1 MKRRRMAFDQPWVYA
16 IAHRDEI
23 VAAVRTHA
31 ALSVSALGI
40 AAIASIPLGVWCA
53 HNRSAAS
60 GVIAVVNAAR
70 VIPSL
75 AVLTLMLPLLG
86 LGFAPAL
93 VALTLL
99 AGPPILVN
107 TYVGFRDVDAAV
119 KEAAAGMGMTAGE
132 IIRRIETPL
141 AFPVVVTGIRTAA
154 VEVIASATLAT
165 FIGGGGLGDLINNG
179 LQLDDATMLVTGAVL
194 VALMALVAEVVLS
207 GVARLAR
214 AA

>member
-1 MKRRRMAFDQPWVYA
+1 MAVDQLWVYA
-16 IAHRDEI
+16 LAHRDEI

-31 ALSVSALGI
+31 ALSASALGI

-53 HNRSAAS
+53 HNRTAAS

-132 IIRRIETPL
+132 IVRRIETPL

-214 AA
+214 AV

>member
-1 MKRRRMAFDQPWVYA
+1 MKRRRMTVDQPWVYA
-16 IAHRDEI
+16 MTHRDEI
-23 VAAVRTHA
+23 VAAVQVHA
-31 ALSVSALGI
+31 ALSASALAI
-40 AAIASIPLGVWCA
+40 AAVASIPLGIWCA

-60 GVIAVVNAAR
+60 SVIAAVNAAR

-75 AVLTLMLPLLG
+75 AVLTLMLPVLG

-99 AGPPILVN
+99 AGPPILMN
-107 TYVGFRDVDAAV
+107 TYVGFRDVDAAI
-119 KEAAAGMGMTAGE
+119 KEAATGMGMTAGE
-132 IIRRIETPL
+132 IVRRIEAPL
-141 AFPVVVTGIRTAA
+141 AFPVVVAGIRTAA

-194 VALMALVAEVVLS
+194 VAAMALVAEVALS

-214 AA
+214 AV